1 MIAYILF
8 LFLCVIYHLISRI
21 FSLEFSI
28 WSQIVAAATVASYA
42 FTLGSSPKLM
52 AKMDKKHIEGLE
64 QEIELL

>member
-28 WSQIVAAATVASYA
+28 WSPNCGSGDRRLLRLHLGLLAQID
-42 FTLGSSPKLM
+42 GKN
-52 AKMDKKHIEGLE
+52 G
-64 QEIELL
+64 